1 MPLGHE
7 KHLGRSNQVTNML
20 SDLKLVLKPKYG
32 GYERRTN
39 TDFYVAGFKSSI
51 ERNISWQINSNTL
64 GLSITMN
71 FR

>member
-7 KHLGRSNQVTNML
+7 KHLGRLNQVTNML

-39 TDFYVAGFKSSI
+39 TDIYVAGFK
-51 ERNISWQINSNTL
+51 
-64 GLSITMN
+64 
-71 FR
+71 